1 MKSTS
6 SARLLCLLLSLA
18 LCLLCCSLA
27 VAVDSKSLASP
38 APAAA
43 ASASSDWTSLPPIVL
58 LQDGQGQA
66 AQAQQGSSLY
76 FAFYLPSTA
85 LTNAFILVNAT
96 AISGDPD
103 LYASRDCGGYPSP
116 QCCSWKA
123 NEMGSNAL
131 LISQAEPGLYYVA
144 VHAFSTTQFIVTASS
159 VDAALDSSNS

>member
-66 AQAQQGSSLY
+66 AQAQQGSRPVLRL
-76 FAFYLPSTA
+76 LPA
-85 LTNAFILVNAT
+85 
-96 AISGDPD
+96 
-103 LYASRDCGGYPSP
+103 
-116 QCCSWKA
+116 
-123 NEMGSNAL
+123 
-131 LISQAEPGLYYVA
+131 
-144 VHAFSTTQFIVTASS
+144 
-159 VDAALDSSNS
+159 